1 MGLRRNKYV
10 CVMKKEVD
18 FSKYGLKLESGNW
31 MYFNGTLRIEI
42 NTKSKKVHFNNV
54 TVDVIK
60 IIVDMAMDGC
70 IEFIPS
76 LEAKTHT
83 LILTNKEYQAIMEM
97 REKEKDIN
105 TNN

>member
-1 MGLRRNKYV
+1 MGIRKNKFV
-10 CVMKKEVD
+10 CVMKKETD
-18 FSKYGLKLESGNW
+18 FSKYGFKLEFGNW
-31 MYFNGTLRIEI
+31 RYFDRTLRIEI

-60 IIVDMAMDGC
+60 IVVDLVMDGC

-83 LILTNKEYQAIMEM
+83 LLLTNKEYQTIMEM
-97 REKEKDIN
+97 RKKGND
-105 TNN
+105 